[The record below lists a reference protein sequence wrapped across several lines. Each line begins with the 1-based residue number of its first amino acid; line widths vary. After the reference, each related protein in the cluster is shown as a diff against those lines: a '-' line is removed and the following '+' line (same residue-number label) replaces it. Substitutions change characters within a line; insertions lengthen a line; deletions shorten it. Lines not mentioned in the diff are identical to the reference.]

1 MARSIYE
8 MGLHEIVNTEFYSI
22 LRVAGGWI
30 YSCIVYKTSVFVPWH
45 NEFQSTIYKGAQ
57 MTAEQLASLF
67 HSTYERLA
75 PAFGWHTK
83 KGCNVPFEQ
92 LPQCNRAL
100 MIATCQTVL
109 NAFQEQGAAVNV
121 PTTPPAC
128 NAAYPGTGPVVTGGT
143 AGVA

>member
-1 MARSIYE
+1 
-8 MGLHEIVNTEFYSI
+8 
-22 LRVAGGWI
+22 
-30 YSCIVYKTSVFVPWH
+30 
-45 NEFQSTIYKGAQ
+45 

-92 LPQCNRAL
+92 LPQRNRAL

-109 NAFQEQGAAVNV
+109 NALQEQGAAANV
-121 PTTPPAC
+121 PTTAKAQNLSLDCVGIPC
-128 NAAYPGTGPVVTGGT
+128 DSERGKLSRI
-143 AGVA
+143 